1 MGAADT
7 ELLAETPTP
16 SAPAGWPLLS
26 RLPAQLAA
34 EVSPG
39 AWRALL
45 RQAHEE
51 LRGRFLAEEPVEQL
65 VHARAALID
74 AVLREAWR
82 SACAA
87 HDSWALVAV
96 GGYGRGELHPHS
108 DIDILLLVPQPPD
121 SAGSAAVEQ
130 LVTLLWDIGLE
141 VGHSVRTVEQ
151 CREECVGDVSV
162 MTTLLE
168 SRLVA
173 GNAAQLAAMR
183 TALAPEH
190 IWPVKQFFEA
200 KVREQ
205 TERHL
210 KANDTAYNLEPN
222 VKTGPGG
229 LRDIHTIAWVAKRH
243 FGTDT
248 LDGLAT
254 HGFLTPAELRRLR
267 QAQAFLWKVRFGLHT
282 LSGRHEDRLLF
293 DNQLRLAQQFGY
305 EDASYTLAVEQF
317 MQRYYRTVMDVSL
330 LNELLLQLFREA
342 ILSESEPPRP
352 LNARFQ
358 VRCGSLEAVSDEVFA
373 RTPSALLEL
382 FALLQQNPDIRGV
395 RASTMRAVARHLW
408 LIDEEFRQ
416 NPRHHRLFLEILRSP
431 VGVTHELRRMNTYG
445 VLGRYIPAFGRV
457 VGRMQYDLFHAYT
470 VDAHTL
476 FVVSNLR
483 RFAIPRYDQEL
494 PEASRVMQA
503 LPRTEVAYLA
513 ALFHDLA
520 KGRGG
525 DHSELGAVDAEA
537 FCLEQGL
544 SPYDARLVAW
554 LVRHHLELSI
564 TSQKQDIG
572 DPEVINTFA
581 RKVGDETHLDYL
593 YVLTCADVRATNP
606 KLWNSWKASL
616 FSDFYQRVKRALRR
630 GLESPIDPEHLVR
643 ETQDAARR
651 LLVERGVCEPDILG
665 VWTRFTQG
673 YFLQHS
679 PEEVAWHTRLLAERD
694 AGSDEPLVGLDAR
707 SVRGTTAAL
716 IFARPRRHGFARTTA
731 ALDQLGLNIVD
742 ARITPTGDGFTLDLY
757 HLLEDDGAAIADSD
771 RLMEIERALWRSLQ
785 GPADAPFAVSRRAPR
800 QARMFNT
807 PTQIGL
813 SVDERNRRS
822 VLELTA
828 GDRPGLLCE
837 VGQVLMQERVELHAA
852 KIMTVGERAEDVFY
866 LTDFDNRPLGAA
878 AGEQLRERL
887 VQALDERQAALRA
900 PAAGTRRA

>member
-1 MGAADT
+1 MGASDT
-7 ELLAETPTP
+7 ELLEEPLP
-16 SAPAGWPLLS
+16 VAPAAPTWPRLS
-26 RLPAQLAA
+26 QLPRELAA
-34 EVSPG
+34 DSSPG

-51 LRGRFLAEEPVEQL
+51 LTSRFLAEEPVEEL

-82 SACAA
+82 THCATRGA
-87 HDSWALVAV
+87 WALVAV
-96 GGYGRGELHPHS
+96 GGYGRGELHPAS
-108 DIDILLLVPQPPD
+108 DIDMLLLVPQPPD
-121 SAGSAAVEQ
+121 AAGSATVEQ
-130 LVTLLWDIGLE
+130 LVTFLWDIGLE
-141 VGHSVRTVEQ
+141 VGHSVRTLAECREQ
-151 CREECVGDVSV
+151 CIGDASV

-168 SRLVA
+168 ARLLA
-173 GNAAQLAAMR
+173 GNAALLAAMR
-183 TALAPEH
+183 EALAPEH

-205 TERHL
+205 TARHL

-243 FGTDT
+243 FGADT

-254 HGFLTPAELRRLR
+254 HGFLTLAELRRLK

-282 LSGRHEDRLLF
+282 LTGRHEDRLLF
-293 DNQLRLAQQFGY
+293 DHQIRLAQIFGY

-342 ILSESEPPRP
+342 ILTESEPPRP

-358 VRCGSLEAVSDEVFA
+358 VRNGSLEAVSEEVFV
-373 RTPSALLEL
+373 RNPSALLEL
-382 FALLQQNPDIRGV
+382 FALLQQNEAIRGV
-395 RASTMRAVARHLW
+395 RASTMRAVAKNLW

-445 VLGRYIPAFGRV
+445 VLGRYIPAFGRI

-494 PEASRVMQA
+494 PEASRVMQS
-503 LPRTEVAYLA
+503 LPRSEVAYLA
-513 ALFHDLA
+513 ALFHDIA

-544 SPYDARLVAW
+544 SHYDARLVAW
-554 LVRHHLELSI
+554 LVRNHLELSI

-572 DPEVINTFA
+572 DPQVINEFA

-616 FSDFYQRVKRALRR
+616 FRDFYQRVKRALRR

-651 LLVERGVCEPDILG
+651 LLLERGVAEQDI
-665 VWTRFTQG
+665 VAAWTRFTAG

-679 PEEVAWHTRLLAERD
+679 PEEVAWHTGLLSDRE
-694 AGSDEPLVGLDAR
+694 AGSDEPLVALEPH

-716 IFARPRRHGFARTTA
+716 IFTRPRRHGFARTTA
-731 ALDQLGLNIVD
+731 VLDQLGLNIVD
-742 ARITPTGDGFTLDLY
+742 ARITPTGDGFSLDLY
-757 HLLEDDGAAIADSD
+757 HLLEDDGAPIADSD
-771 RLMEIERALWRSLQ
+771 RLAEIEHALWRSLQ

-800 QARMFNT
+800 QARMFHT

-837 VGQVLMQERVELHAA
+837 VGRVLMSERIELHAA

-866 LTDFDNRPLGAA
+866 LTDFDNRPLTSTAA
-878 AGEQLRERL
+878 EQLKEHL
-887 VQALDERQAALRA
+887 VQALDQRQAALRA
-900 PAAGTRRA
+900 QS